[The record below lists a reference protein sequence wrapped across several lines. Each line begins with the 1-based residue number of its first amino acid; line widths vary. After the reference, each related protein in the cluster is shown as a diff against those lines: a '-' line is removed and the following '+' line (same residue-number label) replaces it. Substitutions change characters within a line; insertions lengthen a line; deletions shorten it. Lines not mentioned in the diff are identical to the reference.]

1 MNMPGRDK
9 YTTELV
15 DPVYEATVRDQRA
28 GTASATHM
36 EIDGVLNDASRLTA
50 SIESLRSHYQSAKPF
65 PHLVFDN
72 LFSNDLLECVANEML
87 PPGEARW
94 VRHDDDHLR
103 QFNLRSALD
112 LGRAGSQLVAFLHS
126 AGFLYFLSKVTG
138 IWELLPDPY
147 LQGAGYHRIPRGGKF
162 DVHVDRNI
170 AYSTGLVRRLSLLI
184 YLNKDWKH
192 EYGGQLELWSKDG
205 TRQEVVIEPIFNRT
219 AIFEISDENYH
230 GVPSVVRCPRG
241 RSRNCFVAYY
251 HTVEL
256 PGIKGVMPHTSIY
269 APILYGQRR
278 SRIRQLAKDL
288 TPPIIVRAVRKLRQ
302 VR

>member
-9 YTTELV
+9 YITEFV
-15 DPVYEATVRDQRA
+15 DSAYETTVRDQGA
-28 GTASATHM
+28 GTGSTTPT

-50 SIESLRSHYQSAKPF
+50 NIESLWSHYQSAKPF
-65 PHLVFDN
+65 PHLVLES
-72 LFSNDLLECVANEML
+72 LFSKDLLECVANEML
-87 PPGEARW
+87 PPGEAKW
-94 VRHDDDHLR
+94 VRHDDNHLR

-205 TRQEVVIEPIFNRT
+205 NRREVVIEPTFNRT
-219 AIFEISDENYH
+219 VIFEIADENYH
-230 GVPSVVRCPRG
+230 GVPSVVRCPKG

-251 HTVEL
+251 HTVES
-256 PGIKGVMPHTSIY
+256 PGIKKVIPHTSIY
-269 APILYGQRR
+269 APNIYGQRP
-278 SRIRQLAKDL
+278 SRLREFAKDL
-288 TPPIIVRAVRKLRQ
+288 TPPLAVRAVRKLRPF
-302 VR
+302 R